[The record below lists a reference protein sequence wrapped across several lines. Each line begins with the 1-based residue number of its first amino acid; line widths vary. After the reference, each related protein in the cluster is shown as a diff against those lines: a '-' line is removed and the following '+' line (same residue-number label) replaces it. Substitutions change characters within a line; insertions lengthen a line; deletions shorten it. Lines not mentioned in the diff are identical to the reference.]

1 MRRGT
6 AESGACRSRRAG
18 ILAFAPGL
26 NYSCCH
32 HSTIRCPTIEMDH
45 MERRLTTIVAADVVG
60 YSKLMEADEAGTLAL
75 LKERRRNI
83 LRPLAAQHGGRL
95 FKVMGDGVLLDF
107 VSPVKAVEFAVELQQ
122 AMEAANAPLPEAR
135 HVALRIGINL
145 GDVIVEG
152 SDLYGDG
159 VNLAARLQTL
169 AEPGG
174 ICISA
179 VVHDQVATKVPV
191 RFSDLGEPAM
201 KNIARPVRAFHSTV
215 GAAPTQEDGGRG
227 QTRDKAQSARKPSI
241 AVLPFT
247 NMSDDPEQEFFADG
261 LSEDMITELSRFH
274 DLLVISRN
282 SSFKYKGRAVD
293 VREAARALDVQYVVE
308 GSVRK
313 SGNRV
318 RINVQLIDAVTD
330 RHIWAERYDRQLED
344 IFAIQDELTASV
356 VAILPGRIEA
366 ATRARAEHKPTS
378 SMAAFECVMT
388 ARLLHHR
395 STREDNLAARAMV
408 ERAIE
413 LDPKYAHARAWRACI
428 LGQAW
433 SNGYREDKEETWN
446 EMLAELQRAAALDD
460 NDSDV
465 HRISAAIAVAGN
477 DLDKAAYH
485 QERALNLNP
494 NDDLIVVQQGELLTW
509 YGRAEEGIDWIR
521 KAMRLNPYH
530 PQRFWNHLGRAYF
543 VARHYAEAI
552 EAFNRLSPL
561 DVAHHAYLAAN
572 HAALSNIAESAQH
585 AEQVLKL
592 APDFT
597 IAAHL
602 GMAHHRHPADLEH
615 HRELLSRAGLPA

>member
-1 MRRGT
+1 
-6 AESGACRSRRAG
+6 
-18 ILAFAPGL
+18 
-26 NYSCCH
+26 
-32 HSTIRCPTIEMDH
+32 MDL

-75 LKERRRNI
+75 LKARRRDI

-95 FKVMGDGVLLDF
+95 FKIMGDGVLLDF
-107 VSPVKAVEFAVELQQ
+107 VSPVKAVEFAIEFLR
-122 AMEAANAPLPEAR
+122 AMETANAELTGTR
-135 HVALRIGINL
+135 RLALRIGIHL

-152 SDLYGDG
+152 TDLYGDG
-159 VNLAARLQTL
+159 VNLAARLQTI

-179 VVHDQVATKVPV
+179 VVHDHVATKVPV
-191 RFSDLGEPAM
+191 GFQDIGEPVL
-201 KNIARPVRAFHSTV
+201 KNISRPMRAFHASVISVPAQAEAT
-215 GAAPTQEDGGRG
+215 GRG
-227 QTRDKAQSARKPSI
+227 IRKPSI

-247 NMSDDPEQEFFADG
+247 NMSGDPEQEFFADG
-261 LSEDMITELSRFH
+261 LTEDTITELSRFH

-282 SSFKYKGRAVD
+282 SSFKYKGQPVN
-293 VREAARALDVQYVVE
+293 VREVARALDVQYVIE
-308 GSVRK
+308 GSVRRA
-313 SGNRV
+313 GNRV
-318 RINVQLIDAVTD
+318 RITVQLIDGETD
-330 RHIWAERYDRQLED
+330 RHVWAEKYDRDLED
-344 IFAIQDELTASV
+344 IFAIQDEVVRSI

-378 SMAAFECVMT
+378 SMAAFECVMA

-395 STREDNLAARAMV
+395 ATREDNVAAMAMI

-413 LDPKYAHARAWRACI
+413 LDPRYGHARAWRSCI

-433 SNGYREDKEETWN
+433 VNGYRTDREETWN
-446 EMLAELQRAAALDD
+446 EVIAELQRAAALDD

-465 HRISAAIAVAGN
+465 HRIYAAISITGN
-477 DLDKAAYH
+477 AYDKAAYH

-509 YGRAEEGIDWIR
+509 LGRAEEGIDWIR

-530 PQRFWNHLGRAYF
+530 PARFWSHLGRAYF
-543 VARHYAEAI
+543 VARRYADAI
-552 EAFNRLSPL
+552 DAFNRPSPL
-561 DVAHHAYLAAN
+561 DTTHHAYLAAN
-572 HAALSNIAESAQH
+572 HAALGNVAESAQH

-602 GMAHHRHPADLEH
+602 DMMHHRHPADQDH
-615 HRELLSRAGLPA
+615 HRELLSRAGLPEG